1 MSPTTEPIC
10 YRPLIER
17 CLRTL
22 SANKWR
28 KEFICEILCLFL
40 SLPRRI
46 NFSTLER
53 YSQSCEQRFRM
64 QFAEPHDWINFNV
77 SMIKEVCS
85 SNLAIAFDPC
95 FLPKAGN
102 KTPGVGWFWSGC
114 ACSVKRGIEI
124 GGIAA
129 LDIDNHTAMHLEAI
143 QTIPSEGE
151 NLLAFYARVITQR
164 AQELQNLSKAVVV
177 DAYFSK
183 EPFVEALTSKSFT
196 IVSKLRSNSVL
207 RYLIAKQKT
216 GKRGRPKTLGEKVQ
230 LSDLS
235 EFKFVYSNKDEEV
248 YSQVVW
254 SKALKRK
261 IKIVTVKYLKNK
273 TRKTYFST
281 DLAMTYLDILSIYR
295 TRFQIES
302 LYRDAKQH
310 TALAHCQAR
319 NQNKLHF
326 HINASLTAVNIAK
339 AKHWLNL
346 PKEDRAEFSMSTA
359 KIINHNTLLLNRFL
373 YMFAIQP
380 NTIKNKQYIK
390 ELILYGIKA
399 A

>member
-1 MSPTTEPIC
+1 M
-10 YRPLIER
+10 Y
-17 CLRTL
+17 
-22 SANKWR
+22 
-28 KEFICEILCLFL
+28 
-40 SLPRRI
+40 
-46 NFSTLER
+46 
-53 YSQSCEQRFRM
+53 
-64 QFAEPHDWINFNV
+64 
-77 SMIKEVCS
+77 
-85 SNLAIAFDPC
+85 
-95 FLPKAGN
+95 
-102 KTPGVGWFWSGC
+102 
-114 ACSVKRGIEI
+114 
-124 GGIAA
+124 
-129 LDIDNHTAMHLEAI
+129 LEAI

-196 IVSKLRSNSVL
+196 IVSKLRSDSVL

-254 SKALKRK
+254 SKALKCK

-281 DLAMTYLDILSIYR
+281 DLAMTDLDILSIYR
-295 TRFQIES
+295 TRFQIEF

-310 TALAHCQAR
+310 W
-319 NQNKLHF
+319 
-326 HINASLTAVNIAK
+326 HIVRRVTKTSYIFISMPASQQSIS
-339 AKHWLNL
+339 
-346 PKEDRAEFSMSTA
+346 PKPST
-359 KIINHNTLLLNRFL
+359 
-373 YMFAIQP
+373 
-380 NTIKNKQYIK
+380 
-390 ELILYGIKA
+390 G
-399 A
+399 